1 MERLKLVLV
10 EQDPTLL
17 HRYREYLES
26 IEEIECVSTVSSVNK
41 LLLHAD
47 QFPDLDIVLLD
58 TGVEELTRKNAI
70 LNIKF
75 KMPSV
80 EVIILADEDDNENV
94 LKAFR
99 AGAKGYLLKDF
110 NQYELRKQLLTI
122 LQGGSP
128 ISPSVAK
135 VLIEH
140 FNPPETL
147 FSNEKNKFGLTATE
161 KIVLHQLV
169 KGLSYQEIGTQME
182 ISINSVRSHIKNIY
196 KKLNVNS
203 RAKLMNKYQDFYSLS

>member
-1 MERLKLVLV
+1 MESLKLVLV
-10 EQDPTLL
+10 EQDPILL
-17 HRYREYLES
+17 HRYREYIDS
-26 IEEIECVSTVSSVNK
+26 IKEIECVSAVSSVKK
-41 LLLHAD
+41 LLLHID

-58 TGVEELTRKNAI
+58 TGVEEITRKNAI

-80 EVIILADEDDNENV
+80 EVIILADDDDNENV
-94 LKAFR
+94 LKVFR
-99 AGAKGYLLKDF
+99 AGANGYLLKGF

-122 LQGGSP
+122 FQGGSP

-140 FNPPETL
+140 FNPPEAL
-147 FSNEKNKFGLTATE
+147 FSNEKNKFGLTPTE
-161 KIVLHQLV
+161 KIVLHQLI
-169 KGLSYQEIGTQME
+169 KGLSYQEIGTQMG
-182 ISINSVRSHIKNIY
+182 ISINSVRSHVKNIY

-203 RAKLMNKYQDFYSLS
+203 RAKLTDKYQDFCYLY